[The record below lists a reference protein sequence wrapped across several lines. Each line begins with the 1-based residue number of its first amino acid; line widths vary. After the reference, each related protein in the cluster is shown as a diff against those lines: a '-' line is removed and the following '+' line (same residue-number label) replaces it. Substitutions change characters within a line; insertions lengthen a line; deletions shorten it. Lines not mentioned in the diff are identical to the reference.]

1 MATVVTNAG
10 RDIATN
16 RIMGLGTEPKQ
27 IGVGSGAG
35 TAAVADITLFA
46 EKAADGVATTGTRI
60 AGTSSRQTTGVA
72 NDTYRV
78 AGTLVATATWTV
90 TNAGTFDNTAI
101 AAGNLFCKGDFTGVL
116 LNNGDSLALTINVQM
131 T

>member
-16 RIMGLGTEPKQ
+16 RIIGSGTEPKQ

-35 TAAVADITLFA
+35 TAAVADTTLFA

-60 AGTSSRQTTGVA
+60 AGTSSRQTTSVA
-72 NDTYRV
+72 NDTYRI

-90 TNAGTFDNTAI
+90 TNAGAFDNTAI

-116 LNNGDSLALTINVQM
+116 LNNGDSLALTINVQL